1 MKLRIF
7 VAHPSVLLTDHRPHG
22 DGLVAF
28 GFIRGLAARGHE
40 LHVAAQ
46 AVDLRAPLPANVHV
60 YPLGAGR
67 APAPA
72 DRLVFMWQM
81 RGLYRRLARQAPF
94 DLAHQLNP
102 VDVGLSLALADARLP
117 LVLGPYV
124 PEWPGYPKPG
134 GPLLRPA
141 VTRLNRALRSA
152 QQRRATSV
160 LLSSPAAASRLALNG
175 ADGLQI
181 RELPPG
187 IDDSAWAPGD
197 GTESQDVLFLAN
209 LEVRKGIHVAI
220 DAFARVSRRLPQARL
235 YIGGRGPELQA
246 VQRRLRGSPELE
258 RVELLGHIPR
268 ERAISAMQASS
279 VFCLPS
285 YGEPFGM
292 TALEA
297 MACAK
302 PVVATDAGGVGYLV
316 SDRGGRKVSPGDSA
330 ALADALCELLGDAG
344 LRRSM
349 GEHNRRLVEQRYAW
363 SRVIDRLEDIY
374 AEALRAPRR

>member
-46 AVDLRAPLPANVHV
+46 EVDLAASLPANVHV
-60 YPLGAGR
+60 YPVSR
-67 APAPA
+67 APAPM
-72 DRLVFMWQM
+72 DRLVFMWEM
-81 RGLYRRLARQAPF
+81 RRLYRRLAQRAPF

-102 VDVGLSLALADARLP
+102 VDVGLSLALAGARLP

-141 VTRLNRALRSA
+141 VTRLNRALSGA

-160 LLSSPAAASRLALNG
+160 LLSSPAAASRLALDG
-175 ADGLQI
+175 ADGLHI

-187 IDDSAWAPGD
+187 IDDSAWAPGND
-197 GTESQDVLFLAN
+197 TEGQDVLFLAN

-220 DAFARVSRRLPQARL
+220 DAFARVSRRLPEA
-235 YIGGRGPELQA
+235 
-246 VQRRLRGSPELE
+246 RLRG
-258 RVELLGHIPR
+258 
-268 ERAISAMQASS
+268 
-279 VFCLPS
+279 
-285 YGEPFGM
+285 
-292 TALEA
+292 
-297 MACAK
+297 
-302 PVVATDAGGVGYLV
+302 
-316 SDRGGRKVSPGDSA
+316 RGGR
-330 ALADALCELLGDAG
+330 
-344 LRRSM
+344 
-349 GEHNRRLVEQRYAW
+349 
-363 SRVIDRLEDIY
+363 
-374 AEALRAPRR
+374 